1 MKNLKGTFILLL
13 AAFIWGTA
21 FVAQT
26 SAGDNIGAFT
36 FNACRNIIG
45 ALFLFVVIA
54 ILDMR
59 KYSDRNDNLGEN
71 NYNIDKKNY
80 LTNAKKWP
88 IKEGVICGIL
98 LCIAMNLQQIGI
110 NTYPDGVAV
119 SGRAGFL
126 TATYVVMIA
135 IASVFMGQK
144 LHKLTIIAAFVCIAG
159 MYLLCMSGG
168 VSGIYL
174 GDVLVFL
181 GAICFTIHILV
192 IDKFSSA
199 DSMKMSCIQ
208 FMAIAIISTFAMIF
222 TENVTFAGIKAALI
236 PILYAGV
243 LSGGIA
249 YTLQMVGQK
258 YAQPSV
264 ASIVMSLESVFA
276 VLAGWIVLGEL
287 LKPKEIMGWVLVFT
301 AVILAQI
308 PGMKKGD
315 TK

>member
-1 MKNLKGTFILLL
+1 MNNIKGSLILLL
-13 AAFIWGTA
+13 TAFIWGTA

-26 SAGDNIGAFT
+26 SGAGAVGTFT
-36 FNACRNIIG
+36 FNAARSIVG
-45 ALFLFVVIA
+45 ALFLAVVIV
-54 ILDMR
+54 IKNVLD
-59 KYSDRNDNLGEN
+59 KRNNSGKVINTENESHLQAWPLGAG
-71 NYNIDKKNY
+71 I
-80 LTNAKKWP
+80 
-88 IKEGVICGIL
+88 ICGIVL
-98 LCIAMNLQQIGI
+98 FAAMTFQQYGI
-110 NTYPDGVAV
+110 SVYPQGVAA
-119 SGRAGFL
+119 SGRSGFI
-126 TATYVVMIA
+126 TATYVVMVSVV
-135 IASVFMGQK
+135 SVFMGK
-144 LHKLTIIAAFVCIAG
+144 KMHWITGVSVAGCVAG

-168 VSGIYL
+168 GIYL
-174 GDVLVFL
+174 GDVLVFM

-208 FMAIAIISTFAMIF
+208 FIVIAIISAFVMMF
-222 TENVTFAGIKAALI
+222 TENVTFAGIKAALV

-276 VLAGWIVLGEL
+276 VLAGWIVLGEV
-287 LKPKEIMGWVLVFT
+287 LKPREITGCVLVFA

-315 TK
+315 TE

>member
-1 MKNLKGTFILLL
+1 MNNIKGSLILLL

-21 FVAQT
+21 FVAQA
-26 SAGDNIGAFT
+26 SGAGVGTFT
-36 FNACRNIIG
+36 FNAARSIVG
-45 ALFLFVVIA
+45 ALFLAVVIV
-54 ILDMR
+54 IKNVLD
-59 KYSDRNDNLGEN
+59 KRNNSGKVINTENESHLQTWPLGAG
-71 NYNIDKKNY
+71 I
-80 LTNAKKWP
+80 
-88 IKEGVICGIL
+88 ICGIVL
-98 LCIAMNLQQIGI
+98 FAAMTFQQYGI
-110 NTYPDGVAV
+110 SVYPQGVAA
-119 SGRAGFL
+119 SGRSGFI
-126 TATYVVMIA
+126 TATYVVMVSVV
-135 IASVFMGQK
+135 SVFMGK
-144 LHKLTIIAAFVCIAG
+144 KMHWIIGVSVAGCVAG

-174 GDVLVFL
+174 GDVIVFL

-208 FMAIAIISTFAMIF
+208 FIVIAIISTFAMIF
-222 TENVTFAGIKAALI
+222 KENITFAGIKAALV

-243 LSGGIA
+243 LSSGIA

-287 LKPKEIMGWVLVFT
+287 LKPKEIMGCVLVFA
-301 AVILAQI
+301 AVILAQV

>member
-1 MKNLKGTFILLL
+1 MTF
-13 AAFIWGTA
+13 
-21 FVAQT
+21 QQ
-26 SAGDNIGAFT
+26 
-36 FNACRNIIG
+36 
-45 ALFLFVVIA
+45 
-54 ILDMR
+54 
-59 KYSDRNDNLGEN
+59 Y
-71 NYNIDKKNY
+71 
-80 LTNAKKWP
+80 
-88 IKEGVICGIL
+88 GISV
-98 LCIAMNLQQIGI
+98 
-110 NTYPDGVAV
+110 YPQGVAA
-119 SGRAGFL
+119 SGRAGFI
-126 TATYVVMIA
+126 TATYVVMVSVV
-135 IASVFMGQK
+135 SVFMGK
-144 LHKLTIIAAFVCIAG
+144 KMHWIIGVSVTGCVAG

-208 FMAIAIISTFAMIF
+208 FIVIAIISAFVMMF
-222 TENVTFAGIKAALI
+222 TENVTFAGIKAALV

-243 LSGGIA
+243 LSSGIA

-276 VLAGWIVLGEL
+276 VLAGWIVLGEV
-287 LKPKEIMGWVLVFT
+287 LKPREITGCVLVFA

-315 TK
+315 TE

>member
-1 MKNLKGTFILLL
+1 MNDIKGSLILLL
-13 AAFIWGTA
+13 TAFIWGTA

-26 SAGDNIGAFT
+26 SGAEEVGTFT
-36 FNACRNIIG
+36 FNAARSLVG
-45 ALFLFVVIA
+45 ALFLAVVIMVKN
-54 ILDMR
+54 ILD
-59 KYSDRNDNLGEN
+59 KKKNWGKVINTEN
-71 NYNIDKKNY
+71 NS
-80 LTNAKKWP
+80 LPQTWP
-88 IKEGVICGIL
+88 VGTGIICGIVL
-98 LCIAMNLQQIGI
+98 FAAMTFQQYGI
-110 NTYPDGVAV
+110 SVYPQGVAA
-119 SGRAGFL
+119 SGRSGFI
-126 TATYVVMIA
+126 TATYVVMVSVV
-135 IASVFMGQK
+135 SVFLGKKM
-144 LHKLTIIAAFVCIAG
+144 HWIIGISVAGCVAG

-208 FMAIAIISTFAMIF
+208 FIVVAIISAFVMMF
-222 TENVTFAGIKAALI
+222 TENVTFAVIKAAVV

-243 LSGGIA
+243 LSSGIA
-249 YTLQMVGQK
+249 YTLQMIGQK

-276 VLAGWIVLGEL
+276 VLAGWIVLGEM
-287 LKPKEIMGWVLVFT
+287 LKPREITGCVLVF
-301 AVILAQI
+301 ASVILAQI

-315 TK
+315 TQ

>member
-1 MKNLKGTFILLL
+1 MNNIKGSLILLL
-13 AAFIWGTA
+13 VAFIWGTA

-26 SAGDNIGAFT
+26 SGAGAVGTFT
-36 FNACRNIIG
+36 FNAARSIVG
-45 ALFLFVVIA
+45 ALFLAVVI
-54 ILDMR
+54 IIKNVLD
-59 KYSDRNDNLGEN
+59 KRNNSGKVISTENGSRLQTWPLGAG
-71 NYNIDKKNY
+71 I
-80 LTNAKKWP
+80 
-88 IKEGVICGIL
+88 ICGIVL
-98 LCIAMNLQQIGI
+98 FAAMTFQQYGI
-110 NTYPDGVAV
+110 SVYPQGVAA
-119 SGRAGFL
+119 SGRSGFI
-126 TATYVVMIA
+126 TATYVVMVSVV
-135 IASVFMGQK
+135 SVFMGK
-144 LHKLTIIAAFVCIAG
+144 KMHWITGVSVAGCVAG

-192 IDKFSSA
+192 I
-199 DSMKMSCIQ
+199 
-208 FMAIAIISTFAMIF
+208 AIISTFAMIF
-222 TENVTFAGIKAALI
+222 TENVTFAGIKATLI

-287 LKPKEIMGWVLVFT
+287 LKPKEIMGCVLVFT

>member
-1 MKNLKGTFILLL
+1 MNNIKGSLILLL
-13 AAFIWGTA
+13 VAFIWGTA

-26 SAGDNIGAFT
+26 SGAGAVGTFT
-36 FNACRNIIG
+36 FNAARSIVG
-45 ALFLFVVIA
+45 ALFLAVVI
-54 ILDMR
+54 IIKNVLD
-59 KYSDRNDNLGEN
+59 KRNNSGKVISTENESRLQTWPLGAG
-71 NYNIDKKNY
+71 I
-80 LTNAKKWP
+80 
-88 IKEGVICGIL
+88 ICGIVL
-98 LCIAMNLQQIGI
+98 FAAMTFQQYGI
-110 NTYPDGVAV
+110 SVYPQGVAA
-119 SGRAGFL
+119 SGRSGFI
-126 TATYVVMIA
+126 TATYVVMVSVV
-135 IASVFMGQK
+135 SVFMGK
-144 LHKLTIIAAFVCIAG
+144 KMHWITGVSVAGCVAG

-192 IDKFSSA
+192 IV
-199 DSMKMSCIQ
+199 
-208 FMAIAIISTFAMIF
+208 STFAMIF

-276 VLAGWIVLGEL
+276 ALAGWIILGEV
-287 LKPKEIMGWVLVFT
+287 LKKREIMGCILVFT

>member
-1 MKNLKGTFILLL
+1 MNNIKGSLILLL
-13 AAFIWGTA
+13 VAFIWGTA

-26 SAGDNIGAFT
+26 SGAGAVGTFT
-36 FNACRNIIG
+36 FNAARSIVG
-45 ALFLFVVIA
+45 ALFLAVVI
-54 ILDMR
+54 IIKNVLD
-59 KYSDRNDNLGEN
+59 KRNNSGKVISTENGSRLQTWPLGAG
-71 NYNIDKKNY
+71 I
-80 LTNAKKWP
+80 
-88 IKEGVICGIL
+88 ICGIVL
-98 LCIAMNLQQIGI
+98 FAAMTFQQYGI
-110 NTYPDGVAV
+110 SVYPQGVAA
-119 SGRAGFL
+119 SGRSGFI
-126 TATYVVMIA
+126 TATYVVMVSVV
-135 IASVFMGQK
+135 SVFMGK
-144 LHKLTIIAAFVCIAG
+144 KMHWITGVSVAGCVAG
-159 MYLLCMSGG
+159 M
-168 VSGIYL
+168 YL

-287 LKPKEIMGWVLVFT
+287 LKPKEIMGCVLVFT

>member
-1 MKNLKGTFILLL
+1 MNNIKGSLILLL
-13 AAFIWGTA
+13 TAFIWGTA

-26 SAGDNIGAFT
+26 SGAGAVGTFT
-36 FNACRNIIG
+36 FNAARSIVG
-45 ALFLFVVIA
+45 ALFLAVVI
-54 ILDMR
+54 IIKNVLD
-59 KYSDRNDNLGEN
+59 KRNNSGKVISTENESRLQTWPLGPG
-71 NYNIDKKNY
+71 I
-80 LTNAKKWP
+80 
-88 IKEGVICGIL
+88 ICGIVL
-98 LCIAMNLQQIGI
+98 FAAMTFQQYGI
-110 NTYPDGVAV
+110 SVYPQGVAA
-119 SGRAGFL
+119 SGRSGFI
-126 TATYVVMIA
+126 TATYVVMVSVV
-135 IASVFMGQK
+135 SVFMGK
-144 LHKLTIIAAFVCIAG
+144 KMHWITGVSVAGCVAG
-159 MYLLCMSGG
+159 M
-168 VSGIYL
+168 YL

-208 FMAIAIISTFAMIF
+208 FMVIAIVSTFAMIF

-276 VLAGWIVLGEL
+276 ALAGWIILGEV
-287 LKPKEIMGWVLVFT
+287 LKKREIMGCILVFT

>member
-1 MKNLKGTFILLL
+1 MNDIKGSLILLL
-13 AAFIWGTA
+13 TAFIWGTA

-26 SAGDNIGAFT
+26 SGAEEVGTFT
-36 FNACRNIIG
+36 FNAARSLVG
-45 ALFLFVVIA
+45 ALFLAVVIMVKN
-54 ILDMR
+54 ILD
-59 KYSDRNDNLGEN
+59 KKKNLGKVINTEN
-71 NYNIDKKNY
+71 NS
-80 LTNAKKWP
+80 LPQTWP
-88 IKEGVICGIL
+88 VGAGIICGIVL
-98 LCIAMNLQQIGI
+98 FAAMTFQQYGI
-110 NTYPDGVAV
+110 SVYPQGVAA
-119 SGRAGFL
+119 SGRSGFI
-126 TATYVVMIA
+126 TATYVVMVSVV
-135 IASVFMGQK
+135 SVFLGKKM
-144 LHKLTIIAAFVCIAG
+144 HCIIGISVAGCVAG

-208 FMAIAIISTFAMIF
+208 FIVVAIISAFVMMF
-222 TENVTFAGIKAALI
+222 TENVTFAVIKAALV

-243 LSGGIA
+243 LSSGIA

-276 VLAGWIVLGEL
+276 VLAGWIVLGEM
-287 LKPKEIMGWVLVFT
+287 LKPREITGCVLVF
-301 AVILAQI
+301 ASVILAQI

-315 TK
+315 TQ